1 MSAELTV
8 PVEDRAYY
16 ASLPEAVRNE
26 TKIWMQVISRV
37 RAADKPLAEIAVQAR
52 ALAGMKGFS
61 AVNMRTKYY
70 LFKHSENWRCLVN
83 HAKVGRKVVSLP
95 EAFIEH
101 WKACCERNQRKSRPS
116 WRAMIEEWKAGAR
129 IPGYERGKD
138 HAVTGAAT
146 GVFPEAGVGGI
157 PDGWS
162 YRNLLKYA
170 PTPYEL
176 GVARIGRSS
185 SANCRPLVYSTRVGL
200 QPGQFYFFDD
210 LEHDIKV
217 NFLGVN
223 RKAMRPLELCCM
235 DLFSACKV
243 AWGMKPTIEDDG
255 IKQKLKERE
264 MRFLLAYVVTRIGY
278 RPEGTTL
285 GVEHG
290 TAAIRDDLEKILH
303 DASDG
308 AIVVNRSGIE
318 GAAALVYEGRGKGNF
333 RFKAG
338 LESSHNLFHNEL
350 AALPGQMGMDR
361 DHSPEEL
368 HGREKNNNALIKA
381 MAFLPEER
389 AALLRMPFLEF
400 HAFMTLAGQVYEK
413 INGRDWHD
421 LEGWVE
427 AGLLAHEFRL
437 ALDLPWMS
445 ANRILQA
452 PEQERKAITALIS
465 APGLTRIRKLSPME
479 VWTSGRERLTR
490 LPGYLAPQI
499 MGQENGVERKVL
511 DNGLF
516 EFEDRELGPGTF
528 RYLARLASASSHS
541 TNTSAEEILPVGQ
554 TFQTF
559 CNPFDPGVLHVCKAG
574 TGEGAYIG
582 MCPRW
587 EKVNRADV
595 EAVHRQ
601 MGAAAHEETKRL
613 LPYQARHTQE
623 MRQHAADAKWNAGV
637 LSGKAMTVQDK
648 QLAQEIKDTRV
659 TGEDVAAMTGRDET
673 EKGKVYSAE
682 EIAEVLKT

>member
-1 MSAELTV
+1 MNTHLTIPVNELQYF
-8 PVEDRAYY
+8 AG
-16 ASLPEAVRNE
+16 LPETVRLE
-26 TKIWMQVISRV
+26 TKLWLNIISHIQ
-37 RAADKPLAEIAVQAR
+37 AAERPMTEIAIQAR
-52 ALAGMKGFS
+52 RMAGQKGFS
-61 AVNMRTKYY
+61 KVNMVRKYY
-70 LFKHSENWRCLVN
+70 ALKHGGSWRCLVN
-83 HAKVGRKVVSLP
+83 HAKVCRKVVSLP
-95 EAFIEH
+95 EAFIEY
-101 WKACCERNQRKSRPS
+101 WKACCERNQRKSRPAH
-116 WRAMIEEWKAGAR
+116 RALIEEWRSGAQ
-129 IPGYERGKD
+129 IPGYETRP
-138 HAVTGAAT
+138 AA
-146 GVFPEAGVGGI
+146 GIGGI

-162 YRNLLKYA
+162 YRNLMKYA

-176 GVARIGRSS
+176 GVARIGRSAA
-185 SANCRPLVYSTRVGL
+185 ANCRPLVYSTRVGL
-200 QPGQFYFFDD
+200 EPGQFYFFDD
-210 LEHDIKV
+210 LEHDLKV
-217 NFLGVN
+217 NFIGIN

-255 IKQKLKERE
+255 IKQKLKDRE
-264 MRFLLAYVVTRIGY
+264 MRFLLAYVLTRIGY

-290 TAAIRDDLEKILH
+290 TAAVRDDLEKILH

-308 AIVVNRSGIE
+308 AITVSRSGIE

-350 AALPGQMGMDR
+350 AALPGQMGLDR
-361 DHSPEEL
+361 NHSPEEL

-381 MAFLPEER
+381 MAFLPPER

-437 ALDLPWMS
+437 AQDLPWMS
-445 ANRILQA
+445 ADRILQA
-452 PEQERKAITALIS
+452 PEQERRAITALIS
-465 APGLTRIRKLSPME
+465 APGYTRIRKLSPAE
-479 VWTSGRERLTR
+479 VWARGRERLAK

-499 MGQENGVERKVL
+499 MGQENGVEHKVQ
-511 DNGLF
+511 DDGLI
-516 EFEDRELGPGTF
+516 EFEDRDLGPGTF
-528 RYLARLASASSHS
+528 RYLARVRRMDGS
-541 TNTSAEEILPVGQ
+541 EELLPVGQ

-587 EKVNRADV
+587 EKVSRADV

-601 MGAAAHEETKRL
+601 MGAAAHEETIRL

-623 MRQHAADAKWNAGV
+623 MRQHTADAKWNAGV
-637 LSGKAMTVQDK
+637 LSGKAVTVEDR
-648 QLAQEIKDTRV
+648 QLARDIKETRV
-659 TGEDVAAMTGRDET
+659 SDADVAAMTGKDPTTLNELRGAEET
-673 EKGKVYSAE
+673 ETGDVFSAA